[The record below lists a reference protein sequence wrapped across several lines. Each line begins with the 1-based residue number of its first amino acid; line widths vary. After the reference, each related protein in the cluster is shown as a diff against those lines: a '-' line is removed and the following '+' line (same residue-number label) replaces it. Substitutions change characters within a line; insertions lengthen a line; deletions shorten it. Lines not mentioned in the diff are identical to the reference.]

1 MSSNEDSDNET
12 SKHFKKGPKTAYDVQ
27 RSKLEKLMKN
37 PEKPVHI
44 PEQKAPKDPNKAPE
58 FVYNVMGSSAG
69 AGSGEFH
76 VYRQIRRKEY
86 MRQKFMNEEKTRD
99 ELNEEYH
106 AKLEENERVAEERT
120 AKKRAKRQKK
130 KANQK
135 NKGKKKKTEKPESS
149 PSESDPESD
158 EETDKKEEANDTQ
171 SESTKEE
178 KDKE

>member
-1 MSSNEDSDNET
+1 MGSDSDSE
-12 SKHFKKGPKTAYDVQ
+12 SKDFKKGPRTAYDVQ

-44 PEQKAPKDPNKAPE
+44 PEQRAQKDPNKAPE

-76 VYRQIRRKEY
+76 VYRQIRRKEFA
-86 MRQKFMNEEKTRD
+86 RQKILNEQNSKD

-106 AKLEENERVAEERT
+106 AKLAENERIAEERT

-130 KANQK
+130 RDNKKK
-135 NKGKKKKTEKPESS
+135 NKGKKPKVAQKESS
-149 PSESDPESD
+149 ESEKSESES
-158 EETDKKEEANDTQ
+158 EESKQTEEV
-171 SESTKEE
+171 TKSEE
-178 KDKE
+178 K